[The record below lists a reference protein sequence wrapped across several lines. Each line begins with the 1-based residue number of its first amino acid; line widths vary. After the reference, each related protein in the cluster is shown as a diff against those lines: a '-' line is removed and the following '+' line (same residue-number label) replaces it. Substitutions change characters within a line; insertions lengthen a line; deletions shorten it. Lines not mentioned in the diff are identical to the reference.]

1 MVQLFAIGSF
11 ELKITGKAK
20 NAKKKRAR
28 KKRAARGPIS
38 SVELPLKM
46 VE

>member
-20 NAKKKRAR
+20 NAKKNVQ